1 MINDNGGIKM
11 IIKEQLKEMFIMLIF
26 VVGLHLERRVENNDS
41 V

>member
-26 VVGLHLERRVENNDS
+26 VVRLHLERRVENNDS